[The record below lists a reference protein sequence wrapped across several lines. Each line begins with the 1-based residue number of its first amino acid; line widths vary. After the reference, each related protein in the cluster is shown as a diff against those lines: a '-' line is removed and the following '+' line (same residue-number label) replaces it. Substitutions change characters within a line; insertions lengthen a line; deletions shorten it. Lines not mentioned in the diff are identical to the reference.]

1 MYDKRLKI
9 FIILTTLFFSFC
21 IFRLV
26 QMQLMPNSSI
36 QDKIAEFKR
45 QRGQSKLLKTV
56 RGRILDRKGRILAD
70 DEPQFELHISYELIS
85 YLDARLIKAKLLK
98 AERRPEPEKA
108 LAEAAEQI
116 QAGQRRLQ
124 EIIDKC
130 VHFGLE
136 RSRLEQKIK
145 AKNDQVWNLRVFQA
159 WRENCFKSELFQKHK
174 HNLFA
179 VKLSDFTADFES
191 FFPDADDRLIL
202 VEKQNI
208 AEMKESLPLLE
219 LITND
224 DIFAAQ
230 VEFSDIEGIEIV
242 SGAKRI
248 YPYTTVAAQTIGWVS
263 PAHEQ
268 DKELFAEDKFS
279 RYLVGELCGRR
290 GVEYVCESILRGKRG
305 EIFYDIDGNE
315 TRTENEL
322 GRDVQLTIDIALQQE
337 IEKFLAEYEH
347 DPNCKPGISA
357 VVIDISSADILALV
371 SLPTFDLNRARY
383 DYDRL
388 INDTNEPMIN
398 RATYKTYPPGSS
410 VKPLILIAGLEA
422 GNITPFETI
431 SCPAQKPPDGWPQ
444 CWINRQYTWLGHDD
458 QFAADGGN
466 TARNAIRG
474 SCNIY
479 FSRLADRIDSQV
491 LQGWLFKFGYGR
503 NILTPPAEVS
513 DSNNSRNFLQASGS
527 ISSSIPR
534 QNIKNFEQITPLNNF
549 EKKFFGI
556 GQGNLRSTP
565 LQVTNA
571 MAAVA
576 RAGLYKDPRL
586 FIDKDSDNQPVSLSL
601 SRQTIDTIFDG
612 MHAVVNE
619 VSGTAYKAFLNN
631 NFAEQN
637 VELYGKTGS
646 TEMPDNAWFAG
657 FAKDH
662 SGKAIALAVVVEGGQ
677 RGSSDAAPLAKQI
690 IQFCIDEGYL
700 GTPLIAEQ

>member
-9 FIILTTLFFSFC
+9 FIILSTIFLSFC

-45 QRGQSKLLKTV
+45 RRGRSRLLKTI

-70 DEPQFELHISYELIS
+70 DEPQFELHISYELTS
-85 YLDARLIKAKLLK
+85 YLDDRLIKARLLK
-98 AERRPEPEKA
+98 AERRSEPEKA
-108 LAEAAEQI
+108 LAEAAGQI
-116 QAGQRRLQ
+116 QNGQRRLQ

-145 AKNDQVWNLRVFQA
+145 TKNDQVWNLRVFQA
-159 WRENCFKSELFQKHK
+159 WRENCFKSELFQKHRD
-174 HNLFA
+174 NLFA
-179 VKLSDFTADFES
+179 VKLSDFTSDFES
-191 FFPDADDRLIL
+191 FFPDADDRLLL
-202 VEKQNI
+202 VAKQDI
-208 AEMKESLPLLE
+208 AEMHESLSLLE
-219 LITND
+219 LITDN
-224 DIFAAQ
+224 DIFTAQ
-230 VEFSDIEGIEIV
+230 LEFMNIEGVEIV
-242 SGAKRI
+242 PGAKRI
-248 YPYTTVAAQTIGWVS
+248 YPFTTVAAQTIGWVS
-263 PAHEQ
+263 PAHRQ
-268 DKELFAEDKFS
+268 DKQLFAEDKFS

-305 EIFYDIDGNE
+305 EIFYDIDGKE
-315 TRTENEL
+315 SLIENEL
-322 GRDVQLTIDIALQQE
+322 GRDVQLTIDIALQQR
-337 IEKFLAEYEH
+337 IEKFLSEYEH
-347 DPNCKPGISA
+347 DPNCKPGMSV
-357 VVIDISSADILALV
+357 VVIDVSSADILALV

-388 INDTNEPMIN
+388 ITDGNEPMIN
-398 RATYKTYPPGSS
+398 RAIYKTYPPGSS
-410 VKPLILIAGLEA
+410 VKPLILIAGLES
-422 GNITPFETI
+422 GNITPFEPI
-431 SCPAQKPPDGWPQ
+431 SCPAHKPPDGWPQ
-444 CWINRQYTWLGHDD
+444 CWINKQYSWLGHDD

-466 TARNAIRG
+466 IARNAIRG

-491 LQGWLFKFGYGR
+491 LQSWLFKFGYGR
-503 NILTPPAEVS
+503 DILSPPAEVT
-513 DSNNSRNFLQASGS
+513 DTNHSRNFLQASGS
-527 ISSSIPR
+527 ISSSIPK
-534 QNIKNFEQITPLNNF
+534 QNVKTFEQITPLNNF

-571 MAAVA
+571 IAAVA

-586 FIDKDSDNQPVSLSL
+586 FIDKDLNNQTVSLGL

-631 NFAEQN
+631 NFAEHN
-637 VELYGKTGS
+637 VEVYGKTGS

-657 FAKDH
+657 FAKDY

-677 RGSSDAAPLAKQI
+677 HGSSDAVPLAKQI

-700 GTPLIAEQ
+700 GKSLPAE